1 MFAEGALASARRAGE
16 PRFVANALSNLGAIV
31 LAAGDEQRAEVVL
44 EEAVTLA
51 HDVGDERITAL
62 ALNNLGDLALAT
74 GDYARARPLFEES
87 LDILRARG
95 DTANIARS
103 LFNRGAV
110 DLVLGDHSAAA
121 ARFREG
127 LALASDTDD
136 KEDLAW
142 CLEGLAAVAVRE
154 RNGERA
160 SVLLGA
166 AGGLLAQM
174 GADFKPFERQL
185 HEATQRRRRRCAGL
199 WSTPLPASEGQ
210 RWFSPRRSTTRSGGP
225 LSAPGR

>member
-154 RNGERA
+154 RNESVRPARRGRRPVGPDGRRLQAVRA
-160 SVLLGA
+160 TTPRGDAEGGGDVVRACGA
-166 AGGLLAQM
+166 HRCPRARVSDGSRRGGRLRAR
-174 GADFKPFERQL
+174 GR
-185 HEATQRRRRRCAGL
+185 
-199 WSTPLPASEGQ
+199 
-210 RWFSPRRSTTRSGGP
+210 P